1 MAVLREETRNRWSA
15 LAPDKFI
22 NTVLYGALGDQL
34 KLAYTFIAVYTQ
46 IMHNLPRTQTLGLVH
61 HQSVVE
67 LRSLLKQLRTLISDA
82 NNALHGDDTPTVP
95 VSSYT
100 DEGYILDLVT
110 TIRRFIQEI
119 ERGVSRIETTPEL
132 MDIPM
137 PGSNG
142 RLASSVASDINGYM
156 FEIVQILDFA
166 QNYAQRI
173 LERTSHNPKSEC
185 KD

>member
-46 IMHNLPRTQTLGLVH
+46 IMHNLPRTQPLRLAN
-61 HQSVVE
+61 HQAVVE
-67 LRSLLKQLRTLISDA
+67 LRRVLKELRTSISDA
-82 NNALHGDDTPTVP
+82 NNTLHGDDTPTVP

-100 DEGYILDLVT
+100 DEGFILDLVT
-110 TIRRFIQEI
+110 TIRRYTQEI
-119 ERGVSRIETTPEL
+119 EAGVNIIETTPEL
-132 MDIPM
+132 MSIPM

-142 RLASSVASDINGYM
+142 RLASSVASDIKGYM
-156 FEIVQILDFA
+156 EEINQILEFA
-166 QNYAQRI
+166 QHYAQRI
-173 LERTSHNPKSEC
+173 MERAGHKPKSEC
-185 KD
+185 

>member
-22 NTVLYGALGDQL
+22 HTVLYGALGDQL

-46 IMHNLPRTQTLGLVH
+46 IMHNLPRTQPLRLNN
-61 HQSVVE
+61 HQAVVD
-67 LRSLLKQLRTLISDA
+67 LRGLLKRLRTSISDA
-82 NNALHGDDTPTVP
+82 NDALHGDDTPTMP
-95 VSSYT
+95 VASYT
-100 DEGYILDLVT
+100 DEGFILDQVT
-110 TIRRFIQEI
+110 IIGRYIQEI
-119 ERGVSRIETTPEL
+119 EAGVLKIETTPEL

-142 RLASSVASDINGYM
+142 RLASSVASDIRGYM
-156 FEIVQILDFA
+156 LEIKQILEFA
-166 QNYAQRI
+166 QQYAQRI
-173 LERTSHNPKSEC
+173 AERSNPKPK

>member
-46 IMHNLPRTQTLGLVH
+46 IMHNLPRTQSLRLSN
-61 HQSVVE
+61 HQAVVE
-67 LRSLLKQLRTLISDA
+67 LRTVLKQLRTSISDA
-82 NNALHGDDTPTVP
+82 NDALHGDDTPTVP
-95 VSSYT
+95 ISSYT
-100 DEGYILDLVT
+100 DEGFILDLVK
-110 TIRRFIQEI
+110 TIRRHIQDI
-119 ERGVSRIETTPEL
+119 EAGVSKIENTPEL

-142 RLASSVASDINGYM
+142 RLASSVASDISGYM
-156 FEIVQILDFA
+156 SEINQILEFA

-173 LERTSHNPKSEC
+173 MERSNPRPKSEC
-185 KD
+185 

>member
-46 IMHNLPRTQTLGLVH
+46 IMHNLPRTQSLGVTNH
-61 HQSVVE
+61 TSVVE
-67 LRSLLKQLRTLISDA
+67 LRNLLKHLRTSISDA
-82 NNALHGDDTPTVP
+82 NNVLHGDDTPTVP
-95 VSSYT
+95 IATYT
-100 DEGYILDLVT
+100 DEGFILGLVS

-119 ERGVSRIETTPEL
+119 EAGVEKIETTPTL

-142 RLASSVASDINGYM
+142 RLASSVASDIAGYM
-156 FEIVQILDFA
+156 VEINQILDFA
-166 QNYAQRI
+166 QHYAQRI
-173 LERTSHNPKSEC
+173 IERSGHRPKSEC
-185 KD
+185 

>member
-46 IMHNLPRTQTLGLVH
+46 IMHNLPRTQTLGLTNH
-61 HQSVVE
+61 EAVVE
-67 LRSLLKQLRTLISDA
+67 LRSLLKQLRTAISDA

-100 DEGYILDLVT
+100 DEGFILDLIT
-110 TIRRFIQEI
+110 TIRRFIRDI
-119 ERGVSRIETTPEL
+119 EAGVQTIETTPTL
-132 MDIPM
+132 MNIPM

-142 RLASSVASDINGYM
+142 RLASSVASDISGYVL
-156 FEIVQILDFA
+156 EINQILDFA

-173 LERTSHNPKSEC
+173 IERSSYRPKSEC
-185 KD
+185 